1 MWLRDVVAGIGLLVF
16 VGASFAMAFVLPALS
31 TYG

>member
-16 VGASFAMAFVLPALS
+16 VAASFAMAFVLPAFS
-31 TYG
+31 AYG